1 MKKITFYIFLLFL
14 SIFSFSCKDEAKDDC
29 RIDEEIANLN
39 CKVTPVCG
47 EKGNIVGKWK
57 LVKATEALVAAPTSI
72 DYSCEDIIY
81 EFRPDNKLVVTSN
94 LEGQMSEEY
103 EYQYKLP
110 EACPT
115 CLPNQN
121 LYIGEA
127 SFYGH
132 VSANKLEMVSPQ
144 EEFSN
149 YEFQKYHRLLVRIK

>member
-1 MKKITFYIFLLFL
+1 MKKIILYIFLLL
-14 SIFSFSCKDEAKDDC
+14 LPIFSLSCKDEVKDDC
-29 RIDEEIANLN
+29 CIDEEIANLN

-57 LVKATEALVAAPTSI
+57 LVKATEALVTAPTSI
-72 DYSCEDIIY
+72 DYSCENIIY

-94 LEGQMSEEY
+94 IEGQMSGEY

-115 CLPNQN
+115 CLSNQN

-132 VSANKLEMVSPQ
+132 ISANKLEMVSPQ
-144 EEFSN
+144 GEPS
-149 YEFQKYHRLLVRIK
+149 YCEFQKHHRILVRIK